1 MSLYGDQNVTTMYI
15 DPVTF
20 VPGARATFELDGT
33 KLAYLPNM
41 RLLNVGYQHT
51 DGAANYIFNPLV
63 GAYGAIQ
70 TIRLLDGTTELSA
83 LNEAGLYRAFLNIN
97 KRNDEI
103 ISTNKLLQRSGL
115 GWSTDNTS
123 MENSDDKLYETG
135 VVDEPSNRVS
145 QNNVPEDNARLG
157 YLMLAEVF
165 PLLATISH
173 LPTTLFKN
181 LRLEVVYLRNI
192 GDNNGFDPK
201 PPAGGMA
208 GVRPVLAVDVLH
220 NPTIVSRLNK
230 SLENATWLEVEHD
243 LFRIPAT
250 AGDGAAGDQ
259 NVIQTINQKINGFN
273 NKRLQRLLLVK
284 QIRNAAAFQPT
295 DTLSGFGIFGSQ
307 NLYKESLQIR
317 VNGRNI
323 FPRAGL
329 VGDNERLA
337 VLSDNFGHIFS
348 YPTSNTQ
355 GVNGDELVQDG
366 GDNGFAAQLDYDGVL
381 VSEYITDLQINIGR
395 TGTEDAATLRP
406 NTSAIDVHCFGEV
419 VKTLRLT
426 PGALGYSIGYAQ

>member
-1 MSLYGDQNVTTMYI
+1 MSLYGDGNVSTMYL

-20 VPGARATFELDGT
+20 VPGARAHFELDGT

-41 RLLNVGYQHT
+41 RLLNIGYQHT
-51 DGAANYIFNPLV
+51 DIGGNYVYNPLV

-83 LNEAGLYRAFLNIN
+83 LNEAGLYRAFLNVN
-97 KRNDEI
+97 KRNDEL
-103 ISTNKLLQRSGL
+103 ISVNKMLQRSGL
-115 GWSTDNTS
+115 GWSTDNIT
-123 MENSDDKLYETG
+123 MENSENVMYEG
-135 VVDEPSNRVS
+135 AAVDEPQDRISDT
-145 QNNVPEDNARLG
+145 QVPEDEARLG

-181 LRLEVVYLRNI
+181 LRLEVIYYRNNRQI
-192 GDNNGFDPK
+192 NLVTPIPTEPLVG
-201 PPAGGMA
+201 A
-208 GVRPVLAVDVLH
+208 RPILAVDVLH

-230 SLENATWLEVEHD
+230 TLANATWLEVEHD
-243 LFRIPAT
+243 RFRIPAT
-250 AGDGAAGDQ
+250 PTNGGAADQ
-259 NVIQTINQKINGFN
+259 NVVQALNQKVNGFN

-284 QIRNAAAFQPT
+284 QLNRPQAFQP
-295 DTLSGFGIFGSQ
+295 DDLEGFGIWGSQ
-307 NLYKESLQIR
+307 NLYKETLQIR

-323 FPRAGL
+323 FPRQGL
-329 VGDNERLA
+329 VGSNERLA
-337 VLSDNFGHIFS
+337 VLADNFGHVFS

-355 GVNGDELVQDG
+355 GVDGEDIVQDG
-366 GDNGFAAQLDYDGVL
+366 GDNAFAGNLDYDGVL

-395 TGTEDAATLRP
+395 TGTEDASVIKP
-406 NTSAIDVHCFGEV
+406 NTDAIDVHCYGEV
-419 VKTLRLT
+419 VKTLRMT